1 MPSWSNQCPAMA
13 DPLSVA
19 GSVVGIISLGITVT
33 QGLVNFYTTARD

>member
-1 MPSWSNQCPAMA
+1 MA

-33 QGLVNFYTTARD
+33 QALIDFYNNGQRPKITDCLYG